1 MGTSLFEAAFQLS
14 GMTRAQVRQP
24 RKHGVPLRVRRI
36 GDCYVQT
43 IKATSNGRLLRAR
56 RMGKRDRERG
66 AGSRSRPAA
75 TALEPLLSDKLRR
88 RLEPLFELACGA
100 RVIRW

>member
-1 MGTSLFEAAFQLS
+1 VGTSLFEAAFQLS

-43 IKATSNGRLLRAR
+43 IKATSNGRLLERDEWESEIASEVPDLDHGPRPR
-56 RMGKRDRERG
+56 R
-66 AGSRSRPAA
+66 STP
-75 TALEPLLSDKLRR
+75 
-88 RLEPLFELACGA
+88 C
-100 RVIRW
+100 